1 MALILFD
8 FDGVLADTLDDMLNF
23 AQAVCVEMGFDR
35 IPTPADLD
43 VLETMSFV
51 EYGKQLGIPPQL
63 AGEFA
68 SRCLKRFI
76 EKPYPPKI
84 FTGMAQVIEQLS
96 ARHPLAIVTGNTTR
110 AVENFLRENN
120 ISQFVSAIFAV
131 DQPGSKVE
139 KIQKATRQL
148 AKDKDAVYYVGDA
161 VSDIHAARQ
170 AAVKSV
176 AVSWGHQSL
185 GKLIN
190 AQPDHIVRAPQE
202 TIALF
207 ENGAD

>member
-1 MALILFD
+1 MALIIFD

-35 IPTPADLD
+35 IPTPADLAA
-43 VLETMSFV
+43 LETMSFV
-51 EYGKQLGIPPQL
+51 EYGKQLGIPPHL
-63 AGEFA
+63 AHEFA

-76 EKPYPPKI
+76 EKPHPPKI
-84 FTGMAQVIEQLS
+84 FAGMAQVLEQLS
-96 ARHPLAIVTGNTTR
+96 ARHTLAIVTGNTTR

-120 ISQFVSAIFAV
+120 IHQFIGAIFAV

-139 KIQKATRQL
+139 KIQKAKSQL
-148 AKDKDAVYYVGDA
+148 ATEADAVYYVGDA

-170 AAVKSV
+170 AVIKSV

-185 GKLIN
+185 DRLVN
-190 AQPDHIVRAPQE
+190 AQPDHVVQTPQE
-202 TIALF
+202 IIALF
-207 ENGAD
+207 EKGAG